1 MCRAAQLQQTRRHHP
16 LPRTLSFRRQRSL
29 ICVHSC
35 PDRVQTALL
44 AGTVLRCARRGPA
57 GGHPGW
63 RAPGARRTAWHAQR
77 GRCLLPAPTRGRCR
91 GATAWRAPSLAA
103 PACRATRPRS
113 WSQRS
118 RRPAPADPI
127 NHVPGLADASMAQRT
142 RGARQHVARMLALV
156 SCPSSPL
163 IFIAECCCLSCSAC
177 APVPLADTTP
187 PPIELVRCS
196 SVHVLQRSKLGTP
209 HCESDQCR
217 RCLCSSFESVDA
229 GMHSG
234 TALTTLIRH
243 SQKKPSE
250 HLAQVP
256 SVGRR
261 ILAVTSSCKS
271 DRSPAIHPTT
281 CRATEH
287 RAESIEQGG
296 DGGRGLRGRNGWIG
310 GEGARRT
317 LGRGPGAGCSAAGCR
332 SSRRWQP
339 L

>member
-44 AGTVLRCARRGPA
+44 ARTVLRCARRGPA

-127 NHVPGLADASMAQRT
+127 NHVPGLADASMARRT

-163 IFIAECCCLSCSAC
+163 IFIAECCWSL
-177 APVPLADTTP
+177 
-187 PPIELVRCS
+187 
-196 SVHVLQRSKLGTP
+196 LQRV
-209 HCESDQCR
+209 R
-217 RCLCSSFESVDA
+217 ARSF
-229 GMHSG
+229 GGYHS
-234 TALTTLIRH
+234 TT
-243 SQKKPSE
+243 
-250 HLAQVP
+250 
-256 SVGRR
+256 
-261 ILAVTSSCKS
+261 
-271 DRSPAIHPTT
+271 
-281 CRATEH
+281 H
-287 RAESIEQGG
+287 RAGQMQQRSCIAAEQAWNPA
-296 DGGRGLRGRNGWIG
+296 LRIRPMSFF
-310 GEGARRT
+310 
-317 LGRGPGAGCSAAGCR
+317 L
-332 SSRRWQP
+332 
-339 L
+339 